1 MNDPLAN
8 LLVRSFADQ
17 LPDAVQPRL
26 PARFEP
32 VTPFGGEVAVPPVQV
47 GDQVTPGAP
56 PVRVEPS
63 PVPLASVIPPVERRQ
78 VPPLPVAPLPAW
90 GPPPTTGSELR
101 RPSMPPPAA
110 PERISPDLGVSEA
123 NSEHTALAGLAG
135 FVDPR
140 GLPAPANAVHP
151 PRLPDVAAASPASAI
166 SFQPASASDPPC
178 EPVARQTDRPTYRTP
193 ASASDPPREPVAPA
207 PVMPREP
214 VTPPRE
220 PAAPPHP
227 PRITVNIGRVEVRAV
242 SSPPPSR
249 PRSQPPAPKLGLDEY
264 LRRREGGTR

>member
-32 VTPFGGEVAVPPVQV
+32 VGPFGGEVAVPPMRV

-56 PVRVEPS
+56 PVRVGDQVTPGVLPVRMEPS
-63 PVPLASVIPPVERRQ
+63 PVPLASVISPVERRQ

-90 GPPPTTGSELR
+90 GPPPTIGSELR
-101 RPSMPPPAA
+101 RPSMPLPAA

-123 NSEHTALAGLAG
+123 NSERTALASLAG

-140 GLPAPANAVHP
+140 GLPAPANAVNP
-151 PRLPDVAAASPASAI
+151 PRLPDVAAVSPASAI
-166 SFQPASASDPPC
+166 SFQPASASDPP
-178 EPVARQTDRPTYRTP
+178 
-193 ASASDPPREPVAPA
+193 REPVVPV

-227 PRITVNIGRVEVRAV
+227 PRITVTIGRVEVRAIV
-242 SSPPPSR
+242 PQPSPSR

-264 LRRREGGTR
+264 LRRREGGPR

>member
-8 LLVRSFADQ
+8 LLACSFGELAG
-17 LPDAVQPRL
+17 AVQPRL
-26 PARFEP
+26 PVRFEP
-32 VTPFGGEVAVPPVQV
+32 VTPFGGEVAVPPVRV
-47 GDQVTPGAP
+47 DDQVTSGAP

-63 PVPLASVIPPVERRQ
+63 PVPLTSVIPPVERGQ

-101 RPSMPPPAA
+101 RPSMPLPAT

-123 NSEHTALAGLAG
+123 NSEHTAPASLAG

-140 GLPAPANAVHP
+140 GLPAPANAVNP

-166 SFQPASASDPPC
+166 SFQPASASDPP
-178 EPVARQTDRPTYRTP
+178 
-193 ASASDPPREPVAPA
+193 REPVAPA
-207 PVMPREP
+207 PVMLSEP
-214 VTPPRE
+214 VTPPSE

-227 PRITVNIGRVEVRAV
+227 PRITVHIGRVEVRAV

-249 PRSQPPAPKLGLDEY
+249 LRSQPPAPKLGLDEY

>member
-1 MNDPLAN
+1 MMNDPLAN
-8 LLVRSFADQ
+8 LLVRSFVDQ

-32 VTPFGGEVAVPPVQV
+32 VTPFGDEVAVPSVRV
-47 GDQVTPGAP
+47 GDQVTLGAP
-56 PVRVEPS
+56 PVQVEPS

-123 NSEHTALAGLAG
+123 NSERTALAGLAG

-151 PRLPDVAAASPASAI
+151 PRLPDVAAASPASDI
-166 SFQPASASDPPC
+166 SFQ
-178 EPVARQTDRPTYRTP
+178 P

-220 PAAPPHP
+220 PAVPPHP